1 MRIYADLLVFLLRKP
16 HFAGSTMSRAAT
28 STGLLTSP
36 AALAVPTDDDDTS
49 AEIHVHSQT
58 EPVVS
63 TGGRPHIGANGVS

>member
-1 MRIYADLLVFLLRKP
+1 
-16 HFAGSTMSRAAT
+16 MSRAAT

-36 AALAVPTDDDDTS
+36 AALAVPTDDDPS

-63 TGGRPHIGANGVS
+63 TRGRPHIGANGVS

>member
-36 AALAVPTDDDDTS
+36 AALAEPTDDDPS